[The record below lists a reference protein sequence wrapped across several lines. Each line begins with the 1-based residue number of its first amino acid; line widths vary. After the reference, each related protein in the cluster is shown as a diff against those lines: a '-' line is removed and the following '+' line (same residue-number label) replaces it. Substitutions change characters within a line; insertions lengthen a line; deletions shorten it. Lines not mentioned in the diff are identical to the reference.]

1 MHECVC
7 VALSRVC
14 LLLLL
19 LCVRERVFC
28 VSVHACG
35 CVDVDGWVR
44 WRFFFATS
52 NLKSVCSLSLNIL
65 LVYLCVCV
73 LVCLCGFDSYS
84 TTLGFGVFFAQML
97 LLLCFCG
104 CARSFP
110 EILTV
115 WFSLFSPLSLTTLKK
130 GKQRA
135 RRAISPK
142 KVRRGRTN
150 RGGPEFFFLFC
161 FIVLSKKQQHRH
173 FIQSFR

>member
-19 LCVRERVFC
+19 CVCERVFY
-28 VSVHACG
+28 VSVHAYV

-73 LVCLCGFDSYS
+73 YWFVCVVLIPTQQHSVSGYFLRRCCCYFASVGVHDRFQKSWQ
-84 TTLGFGVFFAQML
+84 FGSVCSL
-97 LLLCFCG
+97 
-104 CARSFP
+104 RSR
-110 EILTV
+110 
-115 WFSLFSPLSLTTLKK
+115 SPLSKR
-130 GKQRA
+130 GNNGHGEPFH
-135 RRAISPK
+135 RRKCAA
-142 KVRRGRTN
+142 
-150 RGGPEFFFLFC
+150 GGQTEVDQSFFC
-161 FIVLSKKQQHRH
+161 FVL
-173 FIQSFR
+173 

>member
-19 LCVRERVFC
+19 CVCEIVFC
-28 VSVHACG
+28 VSVHAYV

-73 LVCLCGFDSYS
+73 CIGLF
-84 TTLGFGVFFAQML
+84 
-97 LLLCFCG
+97 
-104 CARSFP
+104 
-110 EILTV
+110 V
-115 WFSLFSPLSLTTLKK
+115 WFWFLLNNTRFRGIFCADVVATSLLWVYTIVSGNLHSLVRYCSLRSRLPLSKR
-130 GKQRA
+130 GNNGHGEPFH
-135 RRAISPK
+135 RRKCAA
-142 KVRRGRTN
+142 
-150 RGGPEFFFLFC
+150 GGQTEVDQSFFLFC

>member
-1 MHECVC
+1 MCVC
-7 VALSRVC
+7 VALSHVC

-19 LCVRERVFC
+19 CVCERVFC
-28 VSVHACG
+28 VSVHACV

-65 LVYLCVCV
+65 LVYLCVYWFVCV
-73 LVCLCGFDSYS
+73 VLIPTQQHSVSGY
-84 TTLGFGVFFAQML
+84 FFAQML
-97 LLLCFCG
+97 LLLCFCW

-115 WFSLFSPLSLTTLKK
+115 WWFAIVLSTLAHHSQKR
-130 GKQRA
+130 GNNGHGEPF
-135 RRAISPK
+135 RRRKCDA
-142 KVRRGRTN
+142 
-150 RGGPEFFFLFC
+150 GGQTEVDQSFFFC
-161 FIVLSKKQQHRH
+161 FVLVLSKKQQHRH

>member
-14 LLLLL
+14 LFFL

-28 VSVHACG
+28 VSVHACV

-115 WFSLFSPLSLTTLKK
+115 WF
-130 GKQRA
+130 A
-135 RRAISPK
+135 
-142 KVRRGRTN
+142 
-150 RGGPEFFFLFC
+150 
-161 FIVLSKKQQHRH
+161 IVLSARVYHSQKGETTGTESHFTEESAPRADKQRWTRV
-173 FIQSFR
+173 FFCFVL